1 MKIIKNTKNTVF
13 EGCDFV
19 LKFDTDRKIKLL
31 QLTDMQI
38 IDATQRREPD
48 RLRIDEINAW
58 RPENFDALCG
68 DQIRSLVAQTSPDM
82 IFITG
87 DVTYG
92 SFDDNGQTLVYICKL
107 MDSFKIPWAVT
118 FGNHDNESEMGV
130 AWQCEQFEKSEYC
143 LFKRGSVT
151 GNSNFSVGIAV
162 GEELVRVL
170 HMVDSNGCGA
180 GTDESITK
188 KRGIYSDQ
196 IELIKANT
204 SAIKKA
210 QCKNVKAFMACH
222 IPVDLFIKA
231 EIAKGYRNAEREFYT
246 LGVDVSAQKGDFG
259 CKYERHDRTMIA
271 TDENFLDALKK
282 CNVDGFF
289 VGHCHKNNTC
299 IEYEGIKWIYGLKTG
314 QYDYHNVG
322 QLGGTLVTLEGD
334 GFTVQHVPALALCAA
349 YPGKAPMFNGLFAED
364 KYIIE

>member
-1 MKIIKNTKNTVF
+1 MKIIKNTENTAF

-19 LKFDTDRKIKLL
+19 LKFDSNRKIKLL

-48 RLRIDEINAW
+48 RLRVDEINAW

-68 DQIRSLVAQTSPDM
+68 DQIRSLVAQTSPNM

-92 SFDDNGQTLVYICKL
+92 SFDDNGKTLTYICKL

-118 FGNHDNESEMGV
+118 FGNHDNESKMGV
-130 AWQCEQFEKSEYC
+130 DWQCEQFEKSEYC

-151 GNSNFSVGIAV
+151 GNSNFCVGIAV
-162 GEELVRVL
+162 GDALVRVL
-170 HMVDSNGCGA
+170 HMVDSNGCIQK
-180 GTDESITK
+180 S
-188 KRGIYSDQ
+188 GIYDDQ

-204 SAIKKA
+204 AAIRKA
-210 QCKNVKAFMACH
+210 QKKNVRAFVACH
-222 IPVDLFIKA
+222 IPVKCFRDA
-231 EIAKGYRNAEREFYT
+231 ETAKGYFTEEREFYT
-246 LGVDVSAQKGDFG
+246 IGVDVPADKGDFG
-259 CKYERHDRTMIA
+259 CKYESKKIRFAQTSD
-271 TDENFLDALKK
+271 DFLDILKE

-289 VGHCHKNNTC
+289 VGHCHNINTC
-299 IEYEGIKWIYGLKTG
+299 IDYEGIRWVYGLKTG
-314 QYDYHNVG
+314 QYDYHNIG

-334 GFTVQHVPALALCAA
+334 NFEVQHVPALALCGV
-349 YPGKAPMFNGLFAED
+349 YPSQAPMFKDFFAED
-364 KYIIE
+364 KILLNKEKF